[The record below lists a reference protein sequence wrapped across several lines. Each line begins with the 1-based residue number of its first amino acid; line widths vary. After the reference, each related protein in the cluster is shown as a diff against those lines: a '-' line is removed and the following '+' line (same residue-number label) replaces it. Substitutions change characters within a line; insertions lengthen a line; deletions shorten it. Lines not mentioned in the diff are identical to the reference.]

1 MKFGQLILSRMAPE
15 WAEAYSDY
23 KVLKALLKPL
33 KFMGKK
39 FLNVNLPNSSSQ
51 KNQANLGFPKY
62 TISNFS
68 KADIEYLKSFND
80 KFEFMIRFEFD
91 KITAFFKTKFLE
103 TMKKFRLFKINVA
116 IIQNMK
122 GDQYYDSSKG
132 ELKNCFHLFYKEIS
146 LLVDYYHI
154 NYEALR
160 KIVKKQKKLC
170 ASFQTKLPFSAIKF
184 DSFFNEKCFLVKN
197 LPRLQK
203 LKQDFETQY
212 VDFFYSNNRKNEGR
226 TELFKIA
233 QGRLISHWEN
243 FYFGLFSGFTILLL
257 WIILILGI
265 KGDLDPDS
273 DSQFNHVFH
282 IFRGSLLLVLYIWLL
297 GWNVYGWTQYHINYK
312 NIFRFN
318 YHFSTLSEILKRG
331 ASFTTIILLAFLWY
345 VLIKEEMT
353 SLSPFLYYQKE
364 FCPLIGWFLLIIY
377 MFYPSK
383 KYFNGEGRFYM
394 FKIMKSML
402 VSCFFVDFTLSWAT
416 DQIVSFVIP
425 IRDLE
430 YTMCYYVNKIFLNN
444 NAEICLNQ
452 EKITISFVAAF
463 IPFTLRIIQCL
474 RAMYQK
480 EHRFAFNV
488 DFFNMIKY
496 LISLITVFLSLFL
509 SLFPTYTYFFYIWI
523 FFAALSTCYSYYWDL
538 KMDWGFLDPKAKYK
552 YLRPQLSYT
561 KVYFYYLAIGIN
573 LLFRF
578 AWILSLS
585 SAVVDKTMR
594 KELYTFL
601 LGFIE
606 MTRRSIWNFFR
617 VEKEHIANCGMFRVV
632 ENYKL
637 PYENIKY
644 NIDEKKLTY
653 TEFENYDM
661 TSALRKKISFKENSI
676 LVNNLEDLINKLK
689 IPPKYTLEAVNKEI
703 HEFKNFVDRGF
714 QNCFII
720 NEDDDKSSNLMIMG
734 GGVKGNT
741 FSTHKSNNEEN
752 YLLMENPSNINY
764 DDTKLKKSLTKL
776 MKESSWKEPIME
788 SQDENEFK
796 LQKKGNQNTKSK
808 FNKNKTF
815 SIELRKK
822 K

>member
-15 WAEAYSDY
+15 WAEAYIDY
-23 KVLKALLKPL
+23 KVLKALLKPM
-33 KFMGKK
+33 KFMGKR
-39 FLNVNLPNSSSQ
+39 FLNVLLPNSTKQ
-51 KNQANLGFPKY
+51 KHKTDIDYPKY

-68 KADIEYLKSFND
+68 KGDIEYLKAFND

-103 TMKKFRLFKINVA
+103 SMKKFRLFKINLA

-122 GDQYYDSSKG
+122 GDQSYESSKG

-160 KIVKKQKKLC
+160 KIIKKQKKLC
-170 ASFQTKLPFSAIKF
+170 IGFQNKLPFSPTRF
-184 DSFFNEKCFLVKN
+184 DTLFNEQSFLVKN
-197 LPRLQK
+197 LPKLQK

-212 VDFFYSNNRKNEGR
+212 VDFFYTNNRKNEGR

-243 FYFGLFSGFTILLL
+243 FYFGLFSGFTILLF

-265 KGDLDPDS
+265 KGDLDPDL
-273 DSQFNHVFH
+273 DPQFNHVFH
-282 IFRGSLLLVLYIWLL
+282 IFRGSLLFIIYIWLL

-318 YHFSTLSEILKRG
+318 YHYSTLSEILKRG
-331 ASFTTIILLAFLWY
+331 ATFTTIVLLAFLWY
-345 VLIKEEMT
+345 TLIKEDMT
-353 SLSPFLYYQKE
+353 ENSPFYYYQKE
-364 FCPLIGWFLLIIY
+364 FCPLIGWALLIVY

-383 KYFNGEGRFYM
+383 KVFNGEGRYYM
-394 FKIMKSML
+394 FKIMKNMV

-430 YTMCYYVNKIFLNN
+430 YTICYYVNHSFLGED
-444 NAEICLNQ
+444 AEVCLNQ
-452 EKITISFVAAF
+452 EKITIAFIAAF
-463 IPFTLRIIQCL
+463 IPLILRIIQCL
-474 RAMYQK
+474 RSMYQK
-480 EHRFAFNV
+480 EHRFCFNV

-496 LISLITVFLSLFL
+496 LFSLITVFVSLGL
-509 SLFPTYTYFFYIWI
+509 NLDPTNNYFFYIWI
-523 FFAALSTCYSYYWDL
+523 FFASISTCYSYYWDL
-538 KMDWGFLDPKAKYK
+538 KMDWGFLDPNAKYK

-561 KVYFYYLAIGIN
+561 KIYFYYFAIAIN

-578 AWILSLS
+578 SWILSLS

-601 LGFIE
+601 LGFVE

-653 TEFENYDM
+653 TEIENYDIA
-661 TSALRKKISFKENSI
+661 SGLKKKVSYADRIVREPSI
-676 LVNNLEDLINKLK
+676 ILNNLEDLINKLK
-689 IPPKYTLEAVNKEI
+689 IPPKYTLESINKEI
-703 HEFKNFVDRGF
+703 HEFKNMVERGF

-720 NEDDDKSSNLMIMG
+720 NEDNDMSMISKPKG
-734 GGVKGNT
+734 GT
-741 FSTHKSNNEEN
+741 FSSHKSNVEEN
-752 YLLMENPSNINY
+752 YLLMENPTGY
-764 DDTKLKKSLTKL
+764 DDNKLKKSISKL
-776 MKESSWKEPIME
+776 MRESSWKQPIME
-788 SQDENEFK
+788 TQDEFK
-796 LQKKGNQNTKSK
+796 MEKKEDLGKSK
-808 FNKNKTF
+808 FGSQKTF